1 LWPLSTPPAS
11 ATTWIP
17 ASGARSRSGRVNDR
31 AAFNGWFDIS
41 LADPSCARSGL
52 FDFSE
57 SDTTPAFPFRFDT
70 EDPQDSAPVATAAQ
84 RPGRIAAERTRRWDD
99 LEPHRTRAPAG
110 REVVAATPTPS
121 VPKALPRRSPKNT
134 LPAARCSL
142 TCNHKTIAR
151 SATFRVSYSTQSQIE
166 LGWRS
171 PRATQALPEPASRT
185 HMDPLKTTMLNR
197 KKPEEKP
204 KIPLK
209 SASHKLYYVN
219 YEIGPTQPA
228 PGSSVFEP
236 EGPRFPLLR
245 LISSQRVSPIL
256 AVRVRS

>member
-1 LWPLSTPPAS
+1 VTETLGNSFFDLCYGFSNRLAEGPRPVPLRDADEDCGLCQRHQPAPRPGPRPPA
-11 ATTWIP
+11 P
-17 ASGARSRSGRVNDR
+17 A
-31 AAFNGWFDIS
+31 
-41 LADPSCARSGL
+41 P
-52 FDFSE
+52 
-57 SDTTPAFPFRFDT
+57 
-70 EDPQDSAPVATAAQ
+70 APV
-84 RPGRIAAERTRRWDD
+84 
-99 LEPHRTRAPAG
+99 AG

-134 LPAARCSL
+134 LPS
-142 TCNHKTIAR
+142 AR
-151 SATFRVSYSTQSQIE
+151 SLSHMQPQNNRAFCHFPCLVLNSIPNRAWLAQPPRHPS
-166 LGWRS
+166 S
-171 PRATQALPEPASRT
+171 PRVRIPYTYG
-185 HMDPLKTTMLNR
+185 PLKTTMLNR

-204 KIPLK
+204 RIPLK

-219 YEIGPTQPA
+219 YKIGPTQPA